1 VFARR
6 KATPSPPSEDK
17 TVALETST
25 SLPRLARAA
34 DVLAAVLFLIGTI
47 AMVGRGMEFEL
58 GSMRLSMRSAWRPYL
73 WALLVLLIRNWFV
86 PKPATLDWLMKKAGG
101 PLPFDERSLFGEGL
115 TWPQRIGRLAL
126 LVLAFLV
133 LTVALTWPQA
143 RHLDSVPDLGDPL
156 FSIWRIAWVSH
167 QIVSDPLR
175 LFDGNMFHPE
185 RLTLTYSDSVI
196 VPALMSAPLLWMGV
210 HPVLAYNLLLLSG
223 FVLSGVTMFLLVRA
237 LTGRIDAAS
246 IAGTIFAFYPYR
258 YEHYPHLELIMT
270 MWMPLTLWGLH
281 RTMAAG
287 RLRDGL
293 ATGLAFALQMLSSLY
308 YGLFLAV
315 YLVPLG
321 GALWLA
327 RGRPRR
333 PLLMLAAGATLA
345 GVLVSP
351 VIHAYTANKAM
362 VGDRGVGTVEFYSAV
377 GSDYVKPHFRSLI
390 YGRWSEDG
398 NPERQLF
405 PRVMP
410 VALAAAALW
419 PPLSVARIAYTLG
432 LVVAFDGSFG
442 LNGGLYPLLYT
453 YVGPYRGLRVPAR
466 FSILVGLT
474 LAVLAGYGVARLL
487 ERRPRHRLALTA
499 VTLGLILI
507 EAMPRMPLE
516 RVWPD
521 PPPVYAS
528 IPAEPAAVLAEFPM
542 PTEPVGYFFDTRYL
556 YFSTFHWHRLVNG
569 SSGYAP
575 KSYEELIERER
586 DFPSDAAVEYLKR
599 RGVDYVAVHG
609 AFIERGKF
617 ESLVDALEGRA
628 DVTLVVA
635 APWEGS
641 ESRLYRLRPE
651 ALNPK
656 P

>member
-1 VFARR
+1 MV
-6 KATPSPPSEDK
+6 TP
-17 TVALETST
+17 
-25 SLPRLARAA
+25 
-34 DVLAAVLFLIGTI
+34 
-47 AMVGRGMEFEL
+47 GMELEL

-73 WALLVLLIRNWFV
+73 WAVLVVLIRNWFV
-86 PKPATLDWLMKKAGG
+86 PNPPTLDWLMRKAGG

-115 TWPQRIGRLAL
+115 TWPQRLGRLAL
-126 LVLAFLV
+126 VVLVFVA

-143 RHLDSVPDLGDPL
+143 RHMDSVPDLGDPL

-167 QIVSDPLR
+167 QIVRDPLR

-196 VPALMSAPLLWMGV
+196 VPALMSAPLFWMGV
-210 HPVLAYNLLLLSG
+210 HPVLSYNLLLLSG

-237 LTGRIDAAS
+237 LTGRIGAAL

-270 MWMPLTLWGLH
+270 MWMPLSLWALH
-281 RTMAAG
+281 RTIATG

-293 ATGLAFALQMLSSLY
+293 ATGLAFAFQMLSSLY
-308 YGLFLAV
+308 YGLFLAA

-333 PLLMLAAGATLA
+333 PLLMLAAGAALA

-351 VIHAYTANKAM
+351 VIYAYTANKAM
-362 VGDRGVGTVEFYSAV
+362 VGDRGSAVVQFYSAE
-377 GSDYVKPHFRSLI
+377 GSDYLKPHFRSRI
-390 YGRWSEDG
+390 YGRWAEGG

-419 PPLSVARIAYTLG
+419 PPLSVARIGYTLA

-453 YVGPYRGLRVPAR
+453 YVSPYRGLRAPAR
-466 FSILVGLT
+466 FSIFVGLS

-487 ERRPRHRLALTA
+487 DRASRHQMALTA
-499 VTLGLILI
+499 VILGLII
-507 EAMPRMPLE
+507 FEAIPRMPLE
-516 RVWPD
+516 RVWPG
-521 PPPVYAS
+521 PPPIYAS
-528 IPAEPAAVLAEFPM
+528 IPPEASAVLAEFPM
-542 PTEPVGYFFDTRYL
+542 PTAPVGFFFDTRYL
-556 YFSTFHWHRLVNG
+556 YFSTFHWHRMVNG
-569 SSGYAP
+569 NSGYAP
-575 KSYEELIERER
+575 KSYEELTERER
-586 DFPSDAAVEYLKR
+586 DFPSEDAVEYLKN
-599 RGVDYVAVHG
+599 RGVNYVAVHG
-609 AFIERGKF
+609 AFIEPGQFKRIV
-617 ESLVDALEGRA
+617 ETLEDRS
-628 DVTLVVA
+628 DVSLVVA
-635 APWEGS
+635 APWENS
-641 ESRLYRLRPE
+641 ESRLYRLRR
-651 ALNPK
+651 
-656 P
+656 